1 MARCPNC
8 GRETRRTVDWCCQ
21 WCGYPLFSGSYKKID
36 KTYKELKDERTG
48 TVPNDDELDVE
59 DEAIDETVI
68 EEEYEEEEPEV
79 EEKPAQKPK
88 PIKRVRPKPEPEPT
102 PRRRRRIV
110 K

>member
-68 EEEYEEEEPEV
+68 E
-79 EEKPAQKPK
+79 
-88 PIKRVRPKPEPEPT
+88 
-102 PRRRRRIV
+102 
-110 K
+110 